1 MSFRFRKTI
10 RLLPGLRLNL
20 SKSGVSASVG
30 KAGATVNLSDKG
42 VRGTVGLPGTGISY
56 SERLATGEPATGG
69 KTSRWLIVT
78 LLLALGIAIAHF
90 MLAR

>member
-10 RLLPGLRLNL
+10 KLLPGLRLNL

-30 KAGATVNLSDKG
+30 EAGATVNVSDKG

-56 SERLATGEPATGG
+56 SERLSSGEPATG
-69 KTSRWLIVT
+69 RWLFKA
-78 LLLALGIAIAHF
+78 LLAIALCVAVALYI
-90 MLAR
+90 LTP